1 MLYRFC
7 FKEHFLRISSYI
19 CRWQGVII
27 VLFPSCVS
35 IVIAY
40 KNPTPDGVVGF
51 DYNTYGNYVMMIIL
65 ATVLSVSALLISYYV
80 YYFNICNCWGIKY
93 ICNALTWFGKNTIV
107 ILGFD
112 LMLNRLCTSIIM
124 NLHLKGLFIITLKL
138 AFDAILILGWT
149 CLKGIL
155 NRLDLIT
162 VG

>member
-1 MLYRFC
+1 M
-7 FKEHFLRISSYI
+7 
-19 CRWQGVII
+19 
-27 VLFPSCVS
+27 
-35 IVIAY
+35 
-40 KNPTPDGVVGF
+40 VGF
-51 DYNTYGNYVMMIIL
+51 DYNTYGNYVMIIIL

-138 AFDAILILGWT
+138 AFDAILILG
-149 CLKGIL
+149 
-155 NRLDLIT
+155 
-162 VG
+162 